1 MIFIDNDGTPLRA
14 SGPFR
19 KHRGFV
25 EVVPLKRYRL
35 LLEVLLNDLGR
46 NDEKV
51 FDIKFN
57 EISLGECNPLCDGMT
72 ERECD
77 NACLFYDCSS
87 QLQDTVVTSGTSTLT
102 FELKFQGISRDCD
115 CNKNTGECKKED
127 LDGNLRPVMAAAK
140 ITLTPIT

>member
-1 MIFIDNDGTPLRA
+1 MIFIDDDGE
-14 SGPFR
+14 SGTDHTR
-19 KHRGFV
+19 THRSYV

-35 LLEVLLNDLGR
+35 LLEVLLNDLGGTE
-46 NDEKV
+46 EKV
-51 FDIKFN
+51 SDIKFN
-57 EISLGECNPLCDGMT
+57 EIPLGECNPLCDGMT

-77 NACLFYDCSS
+77 YACLFYDCSS

-127 LDGNLRPVMAAAK
+127 LDGNLTPVMAAAK

>member
-57 EISLGECNPLCDGMT
+57 ELFVLEKSDAGMKNRSLPATKIS
-72 ERECD
+72 
-77 NACLFYDCSS
+77 
-87 QLQDTVVTSGTSTLT
+87 
-102 FELKFQGISRDCD
+102 
-115 CNKNTGECKKED
+115 
-127 LDGNLRPVMAAAK
+127 
-140 ITLTPIT
+140 